1 MGTVTT
7 QSTGQRSPGELSE
20 ILALLLA
27 RQVPLIHSA
36 RLLCDVA
43 GIGFKQVA
51 DAAGIGRGHL
61 YKMLR
66 GIRPVSA
73 SARQAFVDCLGLDPW
88 ALSATASTGAVEQ
101 NERLRTA
108 LERLLNSDPTGS
120 IATATDDELREAV
133 GDEAT
138 DSIVRQQA
146 AAVLLA
152 REVLHP
158 TMLTAQH

>member
-1 MGTVTT
+1 MNTMTK
-7 QSTGQRSPGELSE
+7 QPTGQRSPGELSE

-43 GIGFKQVA
+43 GISFKQVA
-51 DAAGIGRGHL
+51 DAAGVGRGHL

-66 GIRPVSA
+66 VIRPVSA

-88 ALSATASTGAVEQ
+88 ALSATVSTGAVERE

-108 LERLLNSDPTGS
+108 LEQLLNSDPTGS

-138 DSIVRQQA
+138 RSIVRQQA

-152 REVLHP
+152 REALHP
-158 TMLTAQH
+158 TLC